1 MKIRL
6 TESELQRV
14 INESVSQILRENF
27 NGECGTLED
36 DFDPA
41 EREDDFVP
49 EMEGG
54 MKYYK
59 VVSLPVDEIEVDD
72 LDKIYQVIHYMS
84 QWDYNEGYYNQYGE
98 EAVSADPL
106 EQLTDEDAYKVGEDE
121 NYVLFYEPNE
131 DKMTLFKVEGRPEF

>member
-6 TESELQRV
+6 TESELQQV
-14 INESVSQILRENF
+14 INESVTRILRENLC
-27 NGECGTLED
+27 GECGTLED

-49 EMEGG
+49 ETESQMRF
-54 MKYYK
+54 YK
-59 VVSLPVDEIEVDD
+59 VVTLPIDEIEVDD
-72 LDKIYQVIHYMS
+72 LDKVYQVIRYMS

-121 NYVLFYEPNE
+121 NYALYYEPNE